1 MKFEIQAVQ
10 KNQSSDFFI
19 LIKYQI
25 NTLLSVLLCL
35 PFDGNTVCIEVL
47 HSVFTT
53 FLLLISCLASL
64 LVPFSFSQV
73 LLLLASGSI
82 RLPTAHYT
90 SWFLVLGFVHAI
102 CYQFP
107 ICLGFLKYI
116 NWNVFSQ
123 FELFIMT
130 LASHFLFPLFGIFD
144 LC

>member
-35 PFDGNTVCIEVL
+35 SFDGNTVCTEVL

-53 FLLLISCLASL
+53 FFLLISCLTSL

-73 LLLLASGSI
+73 LLYLASGSI
-82 RLPTAHYT
+82 RLPTTHYT

-102 CYQFP
+102 CYQFS